1 MSKKLFVVV
10 LAAMAGVLVTR
21 KVASDRAEHDLWHD
35 ATDDLETS

>member
-35 ATDDLETS
+35 ATDDLDPS